1 MESGILSEATAGLGI
16 FTDSKNNM
24 IIIMILLQGHV
35 SAIQK
40 QKQRYVGVFAFQT
53 TLDEHP
59 DLCKTTSEQTS

>member
-1 MESGILSEATAGLGI
+1 
-16 FTDSKNNM
+16 
-24 IIIMILLQGHV
+24 MILLQGHV